1 MATSVFDN
9 FEVGHLMPWDLNAD
23 PIPEGWIS
31 VGQAHYEGQNKNY
44 IVIMKLSNLDW
55 VEHLAKTKGLVV

>member
-1 MATSVFDN
+1 
-9 FEVGHLMPWDLNAD
+9 MPWDLNAD